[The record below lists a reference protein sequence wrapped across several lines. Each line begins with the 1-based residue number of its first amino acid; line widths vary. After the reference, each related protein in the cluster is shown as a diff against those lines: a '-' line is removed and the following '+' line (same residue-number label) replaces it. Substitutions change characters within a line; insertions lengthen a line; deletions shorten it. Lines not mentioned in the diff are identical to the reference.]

1 MFQSRKGE
9 QIMKSIFE
17 QMGGKY
23 IQIGDYYVHDFGQFD
38 DEQGSI
44 DNRPI
49 GKYEMLR
56 ESFLKERHNPLYNH
70 LLLSGELSSHLR
82 DVEEES
88 QKLLDL
94 LMPQYKVKFEITEEL
109 KSTNQ
114 MEWIKSMNMAI
125 SIAEEIIF
133 NEIIYQ

>member
-1 MFQSRKGE
+1 M
-9 QIMKSIFE
+9 
-17 QMGGKY
+17 
-23 IQIGDYYVHDFGQFD
+23 
-38 DEQGSI
+38 
-44 DNRPI
+44 
-49 GKYEMLR
+49 
-56 ESFLKERHNPLYNH
+56 
-70 LLLSGELSSHLR
+70 
-82 DVEEES
+82 
-88 QKLLDL
+88 